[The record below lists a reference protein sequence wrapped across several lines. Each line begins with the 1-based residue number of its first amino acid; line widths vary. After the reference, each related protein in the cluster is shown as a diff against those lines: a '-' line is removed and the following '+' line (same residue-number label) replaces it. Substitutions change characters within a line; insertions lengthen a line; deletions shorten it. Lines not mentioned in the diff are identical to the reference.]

1 MAGWGGLTLASPPLQ
16 DWLRAIGAADSH
28 SLAYLFTDAEL
39 TDGTAAS
46 LLASAIPVS
55 DAETGI
61 ALREQLAAVVSSA
74 RRWEALRDCHLSQV
88 PLWVAAARGDKRRRL
103 QEWQREEDRYHI
115 IGREA
120 LRSSPP
126 PPPEVPRY
134 GAATR
139 RARLHD
145 GDPHGRENAE
155 RDERSRWMKV
165 LAGLIQ
171 ESGVSVL
178 NQAWDGL
185 SLDGLVELLVGGRRA
200 STLRSRARAWRRFQ
214 SYLLLSIGAKHPR
227 HAFDEVAYLRVRAA
241 EPCSQSVLRNLKA
254 LFVFIDHMTGLKP
267 PLSSDPLLQ
276 SAFKEYL
283 SQAPARR
290 AGDAKPAPRIPAS
303 ILAAMEDLVVNEE
316 ANAFDRM
323 VCWWMALSCWCTLR
337 FDDHRGVIP
346 GEFWATGNG
355 WNFDLRRSKTTGPG
369 KRAALRPCHLAEQAY
384 LSSPDWFAVG
394 RRVWDEAAPF
404 GRDFMLCAP
413 ASGLG
418 EAIHREISHDEF
430 TARMRGAIARLG
442 IGGIVLGER
451 VASWYTPHSGRNFL
465 PSAALPILRATEE
478 DLRKLGAWSTK
489 EGGAYVRTVRD
500 HTRHLQVGVAQGL
513 RERREER
520 DPLRE
525 QDDLVALGRHL
536 IARGMSSAEVK
547 EIVDV
552 LAWTPHSDKGQSV
565 TATASGSDSGGGTSV
580 AGRAELSRGEATSAR
595 GARASSSHEHG
606 TSGSAAPSVDGVGGS
621 SGGHGI
627 VDDEPVTGYV
637 CSVLGKRRVR
647 RLHYVGLCYRRP
659 GWDYAEY
666 ERHGDVAPA
675 ATAYDLVCRQ
685 CWPDGRPEEQ
695 GEGSS
700 VASTDESSSTE
711 AED

>member
-1 MAGWGGLTLASPPLQ
+1 MSGWGGLALASPPLQ
-16 DWLRAIGAADSH
+16 DWLRVIGAADSH
-28 SLAYLFTDAEL
+28 SLAYFFADSEL

-74 RRWEALRDCHLSQV
+74 RRWESLRDIHLSQV
-88 PLWVAAARGDKRRRL
+88 PVWLAAARGDKRRRL
-103 QEWQREEDRYHI
+103 REWQREEDRYHNA
-115 IGREA
+115 GRDA
-120 LRSSPP
+120 VRSAPP
-126 PPPEVPRY
+126 PPPEAPRH

-155 RDERSRWMKV
+155 RDERSRWMKA
-165 LAGLIQ
+165 LTLLIQ

-185 SLDGLVELLVGGRRA
+185 SLDGMVEILVGGRRA
-200 STLRSRARAWRRFQ
+200 STLRARARAWRRFQ
-214 SYLLLSIGAKHPR
+214 SYLFLSIGTKHPR
-227 HAFDEVAYLRVRAA
+227 HAFDELAYLRVRAS

-267 PLSSDPLLQ
+267 PLSADPLLQ

-290 AGDAKPAPRIPAS
+290 AGDARPASRIPAS
-303 ILAAMEDLVVNEE
+303 VLAAMEDLVVNEE
-316 ANAFDRM
+316 ANTFDRM
-323 VCWWMALSCWCTLR
+323 ISWWVILSCWCTLR

-346 GEFWATGNG
+346 FEFRETGNG

-369 KRAALRPCHLAEQAY
+369 KRAALRPCHLAEEAY
-384 LSSPDWFAVG
+384 LSRPKWFAVG
-394 RRVWDEAAPF
+394 QRVWDEAAPF

-413 ASGLG
+413 SSDLG

-430 TARMRGAIARLG
+430 TARMRGLIARLA

-451 VASWYTPHSGRNFL
+451 VAGWYTPHSGRNFL

-478 DLRKLGAWSTK
+478 DVRKLGAWSTK

-500 HTRHLQVGVAQGL
+500 HTRHVQVGVAQGL
-513 RERREER
+513 RERRGQE

-525 QDDLVALGRHL
+525 RDDLAALGQHL
-536 IARGMSSAEVK
+536 TTRGMDGAEAGKIIDALVWK
-547 EIVDV
+547 
-552 LAWTPHSDKGQSV
+552 PHSGE
-565 TATASGSDSGGGTSV
+565 APSGTDDAPRDDLKFGTSV
-580 AGRAELSRGEATSAR
+580 AGRAELSQGEATSSR
-595 GARASSSHEHG
+595 GARAASSHELDTTG
-606 TSGSAAPSVDGVGGS
+606 NAASSIDGVRGS
-621 SGGHGI
+621 SGGQG
-627 VDDEPVTGYV
+627 VEDREPVTGYV
-637 CSVLGKRRVR
+637 CSILGKRRVR

-666 ERHGDVAPA
+666 ERHGDVVPA
-675 ATAYDLVCRQ
+675 ATEYDLVCRQ
-685 CWPDGRPEEQ
+685 CWPNGRPEGQ
-695 GEGSS
+695 VDNSS

-711 AED
+711 ADD